1 MWLQEVG
8 EDIPT
13 VLASEKLS
21 EAVVNMT
28 DVTTPGGR
36 GQISPH
42 QTCPHTTGHSS
53 YLHQTYLLY
62 TGIVL
67 TTLDLSSILITCPPN
82 PD

>member
-21 EAVVNMT
+21 EAVVNTT

-36 GQISPH
+36 GQISTH
-42 QTCPHTTGHSS
+42 LSS
-53 YLHQTYLLY
+53 HNWALFLPSP
-62 TGIVL
+62 
-67 TTLDLSSILITCPPN
+67 DLSSIHWNCPPHSGLVLN
-82 PD
+82 PHYLSSQP